1 MSIDR
6 NFLKLVETFLSN
18 RYQRIVLNDQVSS
31 WTSVKTGVSQ
41 GSILGTLFFDIYIS
55 DLSDNSKSAVKLFA
69 DDTSMFHVVKD
80 PNTSAKILN
89 HNLTRISEWAYRWK
103 MSFNPDPSKQAKE
116 VFFCNKAA
124 KKNHPNIIFKGNTVQ
139 NSANKKRIGLI
150 LDEKPTFDD
159 ICFTSK
165 LTTINKLASILRKL
179 YHYIPRDSRITFY
192 KSFIRPHLG

>member
-31 WTSVKTGVSQ
+31 WASVKTGVSQ
-41 GSILGTLFFDIYIS
+41 GSILGTLIFHIYIS
-55 DLSDNSKSAVKLFA
+55 DLSDNSKSAVKLFP
-69 DDTSMFHVVKD
+69 DDTSIFHVVKD